1 MEQAIEYL
9 PQLLQGLVL
18 TVVVTLIVMV
28 LATALG
34 LLVAIGRM
42 SRFALVRGPLTAYV
56 EFVRGTPTLVHLY
69 YVFYVLPLVGVT
81 LPAVLAG
88 VIGLT
93 IGYAAYL
100 SEVFRAAI
108 GSVPLVQQEAA
119 DSLGLSKVQSFR
131 LVIMPQ
137 ATRVALPPTVNY
149 LLSLFKDTS
158 LLSIITIQELMFT
171 GLLIGSMTFQYF
183 IIFTEVAILYFC
195 VCYPWAWLA
204 RRLEKRLSP
213 DGGQSTSKRLAK
225 TRRQLFMSDGM
236 AGQK

>member
-1 MEQAIEYL
+1 MEYAFEYL

-18 TVVVTLIVMV
+18 TVLVTVIVMV

-34 LLVAIGRM
+34 LAVAVGRT
-42 SRFALVRGPLTAYV
+42 SRFAFVRGPLTVYV

-69 YVFYVLPLVGVT
+69 YVFYVLPLVGIT

-108 GSVPLVQQEAA
+108 GSVPEVQQEAA
-119 DSLGLSKVQSFR
+119 DSLGLSRSQSFR
-131 LVIMPQ
+131 LVILPQ
-137 ATRVALPPTVNY
+137 ATKVALPPTVNY

-171 GLLIGSMTFQYF
+171 GLLIGSLTFHYF

-204 RRLEKRLSP
+204 RRLENRFL
-213 DGGQSTSKRLAK
+213 
-225 TRRQLFMSDGM
+225 SDGAPPRPKRNLWTRKELFVIEKS
-236 AGQK
+236 AGEK